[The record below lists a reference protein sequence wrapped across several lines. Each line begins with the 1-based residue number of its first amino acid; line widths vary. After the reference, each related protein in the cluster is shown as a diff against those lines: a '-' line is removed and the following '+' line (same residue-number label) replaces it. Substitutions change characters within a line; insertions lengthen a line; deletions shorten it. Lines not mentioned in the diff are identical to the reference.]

1 METMSKGCDQMVDE
15 GLFFIVVSLFARG
28 LQMRDSKV
36 HCWLRLSRGQNSRLR
51 GVEGGGGEKA

>member
-1 METMSKGCDQMVDE
+1 MSKGCDQMVDE

-36 HCWLRLSRGQNSRLR
+36 YCWLRLSRGQNSRLR